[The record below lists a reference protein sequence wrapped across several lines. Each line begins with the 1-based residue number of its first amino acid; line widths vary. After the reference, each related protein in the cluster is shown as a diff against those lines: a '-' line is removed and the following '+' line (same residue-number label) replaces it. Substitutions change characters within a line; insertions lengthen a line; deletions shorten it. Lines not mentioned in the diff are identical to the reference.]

1 MARSKVTQVAIY
13 DFDLLHDGQRCPSA
27 KSQIVVQVVDDLDYE
42 FLYVLAVQLDP
53 VDLRGLPRIKA
64 DQTEWVLPI
73 HLRGPPVHVWCNA
86 ICLH

>member
-1 MARSKVTQVAIY
+1 
-13 DFDLLHDGQRCPSA
+13 
-27 KSQIVVQVVDDLDYE
+27 VDDLDYE

-53 VDLRGLPRIKA
+53 VDLRGLPQIKA

>member
-53 VDLRGLPRIKA
+53 VDLR
-64 DQTEWVLPI
+64 
-73 HLRGPPVHVWCNA
+73 
-86 ICLH
+86 